1 MKKYILL
8 FALALVGVSCSNLL
22 EPDST
27 GGNLSE
33 KDFEKM
39 DQNTLTSTML
49 NGSIAYMHT
58 MGSGTAG
65 TSYKVIGIAM
75 DMLGNDMVL
84 GGNGGGWFVS
94 DYNMVNYRGQTDSR
108 AIAYWTVFYKLAY
121 MSNQV
126 MSYIDLSALE
136 TEAEKN
142 QAKSIRAQALT
153 LRALAYYHLIT
164 VYQDAYLF
172 GGKDKAGVPVYTL
185 PEEARKGRGTAQEVW
200 TRIFNDCAEAI
211 SLFAESGITISD
223 RTKPSVYVAYM
234 IQARAALTTGDYSLA
249 ASAAGNV
256 ISAFSLMTERQ
267 ATTGENDLT
276 NAFQDINGVETIW
289 GYKWTQNTTIQ
300 NNSFASHMAPAIPST
315 MAYGAVYN
323 GGVKLMDLR
332 LWLQIPETDWRGN
345 LYSNINYQG
354 NVYYALNWKFD
365 CADWNRDE
373 VFMRAAEAH
382 FIKAEAEALNNNF
395 TAAQQSLYNIM
406 STRDVAYQKS
416 TATGEDLLEEIRLN
430 KRIEMWGE
438 GLEFFDNKRIN
449 KGVNRLD
456 NPFEQYG
463 VPMNHRNRIVMPA
476 GKDFTFRIP
485 LTGEIEVNP
494 FITEEDQNPL

>member
-1 MKKYILL
+1 MKMRKYILL

-27 GGNLSE
+27 GGNLNPG
-33 KDFEKM
+33 DFEKV
-39 DQNTLTSTML
+39 DQNQLTSTML
-49 NGSIAYMHT
+49 NGALSYMHT

-84 GGNGGGWFVS
+84 GGNGSGWFVS

-126 MSYIDLSALE
+126 MSYIDVTALK
-136 TEAEKN
+136 TDAEKN
-142 QAKSIRAQALT
+142 QAKYIRAQALT

-164 VYQDAYLF
+164 VFQDAYLF

-185 PEEARKGRGTAQEVW
+185 PDEARKGRGTAQEVW

-211 SLFAESGITISD
+211 SLFTESGVTSAD
-223 RTKPSVYVAYM
+223 KTKVSIYAAYM
-234 IQARAALTTGDYSLA
+234 VQARAALTTGNYELA
-249 ASAAGNV
+249 ASAAGKIVDN
-256 ISAFSLMTERQ
+256 FSLMTAEE
-267 ATTGENDLT
+267 GING
-276 NAFQDINGVETIW
+276 NAFQKIDGTETIW
-289 GYKWTQNTTIQ
+289 GYRWTQNTTIQ
-300 NNSFASHMAPAIPST
+300 NNAFASHMAPAIPSS
-315 MAYGAVYN
+315 MAYGSVYV

-332 LWLQIPETDWRGN
+332 LFVQISDTDWRGE
-345 LYSNINYQG
+345 LYGNINYQG

-365 CADWNRDE
+365 CPNWNQDE

-382 FIKAEAEALNNNF
+382 FIKAEAEALGDNPDYA
-395 TAAQQSLYNIM
+395 AAQQTLYNIM
-406 STRDVAYQKS
+406 VQRDPQYVKS
-416 TATGEDLLEEIRLN
+416 TATGDELLEEIRLN

-456 NPFEQYG
+456 NPFAAYG
-463 VPMNHRNRIVMPA
+463 IPMNHRNRIVKAA
-476 GKDFTFRIP
+476 GKDFTYRIP
-485 LTGEIEVNP
+485 LSGEIEVNP
-494 FITEEDQNPL
+494 FISEEDQNPL